1 MCENAKIL
9 CPYCLTREIDP
20 AQAICSAC
28 YSKEDK
34 WERGS
39 WDDLRKRK
47 NADEIQM
54 FTLAKKVDDAF
65 QVPENEA
72 YACRERHEINR
83 AETLEQKMDVFHRR
97 RILCMVEIF
106 SHIDC
111 SILFANHIDLKQYWT
126 NIQDYAQQHISV
138 EQLEKM
144 NDYLRSQIMWKSLSS
159 QQMDLAAELLSF
171 WCGEDVLDWSYFQYF
186 EIAASNLKPFIEKK
200 LFIEILCKHFTDVMS
215 LPVKRLNK

>member
-54 FTLAKKVDDAF
+54 FTIAKKVDEAF
-65 QVPENEA
+65 QIPENEA
-72 YACRERHEINR
+72 CWRPRNSRKKIASC
-83 AETLEQKMDVFHRR
+83 AGAPTTK
-97 RILCMVEIF
+97 
-106 SHIDC
+106 
-111 SILFANHIDLKQYWT
+111 
-126 NIQDYAQQHISV
+126 NIWDMSV
-138 EQLEKM
+138 SM
-144 NDYLRSQIMWKSLSS
+144 
-159 QQMDLAAELLSF
+159 
-171 WCGEDVLDWSYFQYF
+171 
-186 EIAASNLKPFIEKK
+186 
-200 LFIEILCKHFTDVMS
+200 
-215 LPVKRLNK
+215 

>member
-54 FTLAKKVDDAF
+54 FTIAKKVDEAF
-65 QVPENEA
+65 QIPENEA
-72 YACRERHEINR
+72 YACIEKHEMIQAEALEREME
-83 AETLEQKMDVFHRR
+83 AFHRR

-106 SHIDC
+106 SKIDC
-111 SILFANHIDLKQYWT
+111 GILFSGYVELDTYFKNVW
-126 NIQDYAQQHISV
+126 DYAHSALPQNSSERFRSICGHRFHGNPYPVSGWIWGQNFSTFGA
-138 EQLEKM
+138 EKM
-144 NDYLRSQIMWKSLSS
+144 SWIGAILNILRLQQVISS
-159 QQMDLAAELLSF
+159 RFLQ
-171 WCGEDVLDWSYFQYF
+171 
-186 EIAASNLKPFIEKK
+186 
-200 LFIEILCKHFTDVMS
+200 
-215 LPVKRLNK
+215 

>member
-54 FTLAKKVDDAF
+54 FTIAKKVDEAF

-72 YACRERHEINR
+72 YACIEKHEVIQAEALEREME
-83 AETLEQKMDVFHRR
+83 AFHRR

-106 SHIDC
+106 SKIDC
-111 SILFANHIDLKQYWT
+111 GILFSELCRTGYLFQECVGLCPSAHCRRTAQRGSGVSAVTDSMEIP
-126 NIQDYAQQHISV
+126 IQSADGSGGRTS
-138 EQLEKM
+138 QL
-144 NDYLRSQIMWKSLSS
+144 LVR
-159 QQMDLAAELLSF
+159 
-171 WCGEDVLDWSYFQYF
+171 
-186 EIAASNLKPFIEKK
+186 
-200 LFIEILCKHFTDVMS
+200 
-215 LPVKRLNK
+215 RR

>member
-54 FTLAKKVDDAF
+54 FTIAKKVDEAF
-65 QVPENEA
+65 QIPENEA
-72 YACRERHEINR
+72 YACIEKHEMIQAEALEREME
-83 AETLEQKMDVFHRR
+83 AFHRR

-106 SHIDC
+106 SKIDC
-111 SILFANHIDLKQYWT
+111 GILFSGY
-126 NIQDYAQQHISV
+126 V
-138 EQLEKM
+138 ELDTYFNSERFGSICGHRFHGNPYPVSRWIWGLNFSTFGAEKM
-144 NDYLRSQIMWKSLSS
+144 SWIGAILNILRL
-159 QQMDLAAELLSF
+159 QQVISNRLL
-171 WCGEDVLDWSYFQYF
+171 Q
-186 EIAASNLKPFIEKK
+186 
-200 LFIEILCKHFTDVMS
+200 
-215 LPVKRLNK
+215 

>member
-54 FTLAKKVDDAF
+54 FTIAKKVDEAF
-65 QVPENEA
+65 QIPENEA
-72 YACRERHEINR
+72 YACIEKHEMIQ
-83 AETLEQKMDVFHRR
+83 AEPWNGKWR
-97 RILCMVEIF
+97 
-106 SHIDC
+106 
-111 SILFANHIDLKQYWT
+111 LFTGGA
-126 NIQDYAQQHISV
+126 
-138 EQLEKM
+138 
-144 NDYLRSQIMWKSLSS
+144 
-159 QQMDLAAELLSF
+159 SF
-171 WCGEDVLDWSYFQYF
+171 VWWRYFPRL
-186 EIAASNLKPFIEKK
+186 IAASSFLA
-200 LFIEILCKHFTDVMS
+200 M
-215 LPVKRLNK
+215 